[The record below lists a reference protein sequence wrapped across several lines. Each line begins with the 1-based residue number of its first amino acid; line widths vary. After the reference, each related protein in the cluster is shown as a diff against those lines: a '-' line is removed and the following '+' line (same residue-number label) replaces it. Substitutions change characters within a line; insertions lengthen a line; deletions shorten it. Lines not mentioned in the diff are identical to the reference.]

1 MPEPISCG
9 KPTVGVGPIRSE
21 TEKPAL
27 SDTEQ
32 IERRSPTVTAR
43 VGRPAPD
50 FKAEGYMNGDF
61 KAYQLSEFRGQW
73 VLLCFYPGDFTFL

>member
-9 KPTVGVGPIRSE
+9 RPVEGVGPIRSE
-21 TEKPAL
+21 TPAPENP
-27 SDTEQ
+27 EQ

-50 FKAEGYMNGDF
+50 FKAEGYLDGDF
-61 KAYQLSEFRGQW
+61 KAYQLSEFRGRW
-73 VLLCFYPGDFTFL
+73 VLLCFYPGDFTFV